1 MKKTAELSV
10 LVVAVLLA
18 VAVIAKTQ
26 QAKKVPRSGYLS
38 STDATREPTRAEA
51 IRPALRERG

>member
-1 MKKTAELSV
+1 MTRVTASSILGSV
-10 LVVAVLLA
+10 MLLA
-18 VAVIAKTQ
+18 VAVIAKAQ

-38 STDATREPTRAEA
+38 STDATREPARAEA